1 MPGPHYPPTTM
12 ANDRTTADAQSLF
25 DRGHLSLQSGDFPEA
40 VECFTRAIRLKPNIA
55 AGYRFRALAYLEL
68 GQRIDALND
77 LDQAIR
83 IRSDDPML
91 YADRARVLYRQRSFA
106 AAIADCDRALNLDPG
121 LAPLHGLRG
130 ECHAANGE
138 TNKAF
143 ADFAVAMEQDAPN
156 IADYLIAR
164 AELHLELED
173 FEAALA
179 DADAAVERNPESST
193 AHQTRGMIHR
203 ALHHED
209 DAEADFTTTLKLD
222 PDRVLAR
229 LARATVRLG
238 LKRFPEALA
247 DCDTVIEA
255 LPGLPKGFEIRGMA
269 RKFSGDIAGA
279 LSDYNEA
286 IRLNPGSL
294 LAYNLRAGIH
304 YQQQQYNKAIQDHLE
319 ALKRDPKSAG
329 TFNQLGWIWAT
340 APDPDIRNG
349 TRAKECATRACELT
363 EWQEAGYLDTL
374 AAAHAE
380 LGDYE
385 EAAKW
390 MEKAIKLAP
399 EHEDDY
405 RTRLSLYESDKPYR
419 GNSALNA
426 RQQ

>member
-1 MPGPHYPPTTM
+1 M

-25 DRGHLSLQSGDFPEA
+25 DRGHQSLQSGDFPEA

-91 YADRARVLYRQRSFA
+91 YADRARVLYRQRSFP
-106 AAIADCDRALNLDPG
+106 AAIADCDRALGLDPG

-138 TNKAF
+138 TQKAF
-143 ADFAVAMEQDAPN
+143 ADFAVAMEQDPQN
-156 IADYLIAR
+156 LADYLIAR

-173 FEAALA
+173 YDAALA
-179 DADAAVERNPESST
+179 DADLAVDRNPESST
-193 AHQTRGMIHR
+193 VYQTRGMIHR
-203 ALHHED
+203 ALDNESE
-209 DAEADFTTTLKLD
+209 AEADFTKTLELD
-222 PDRVLAR
+222 PERVLAQ
-229 LARATVRLG
+229 LARATVRLS

-247 DCDTVIEA
+247 DCDTVIAA
-255 LPGLPKGFEIRGMA
+255 LPTLAKAYEIRGMA
-269 RKFSGDIAGA
+269 RKFSGDSAAA
-279 LSDYNEA
+279 LVDYNEA

-304 YQQQQYNKAIQDHLE
+304 YQHQQYNKAIQDHLE

-340 APDPDIRNG
+340 APDPDVRNG

-363 EWQEAGYLDTL
+363 EWQESGYLDTL
-374 AAAHAE
+374 AAACAE
-380 LGDYE
+380 LGEYDD
-385 EAAKW
+385 AVKW
-390 MEKAIKLAP
+390 MEKAIAIAP

-405 RTRLSLYESDKPYR
+405 RTRLELYEREKPFR
-419 GNSALNA
+419 GNSALTP
-426 RQQ
+426 RP